1 MREMVFA
8 QVKTNYLKKM
18 RFTDKTTYAQIIVL
32 TRRKMAV
39 T

>member
-18 RFTDKTTYAQIIVL
+18 RFIDKTTYAQIIVL